1 MQRVSQVLLVVT
13 LGLLALQAEVSAES
27 IIKDVL
33 SPLGDGVNEIEWVGN
48 GGKVATRTNILLTTH
63 DGSLLIFRS
72 GDNGDTWMAQD
83 KKRLGYNPASASAS
97 GRTLL
102 STPKATWVRLFIG
115 LTFTSLSIDCM

>member
-1 MQRVSQVLLVVT
+1 MQRVSQVLVVVT

-63 DGSLLIFRS
+63 DGSLFRS
-72 GDNGDTWMAQD
+72 GDNGDTWMTQD
-83 KKRLGYNPASASAS
+83 KKRLGYNPATSSS
-97 GRTLL
+97 RNLL
-102 STPKATWVRLFIG
+102 SKATW
-115 LTFTSLSIDCM
+115 T

>member
-63 DGSLLIFRS
+63 DGSLFRS
-72 GDNGDTWMAQD
+72 GDNGDTWMAQG

-97 GRTLL
+97 GRTLFPPQRRHG
-102 STPKATWVRLFIG
+102 SD
-115 LTFTSLSIDCM
+115 SL